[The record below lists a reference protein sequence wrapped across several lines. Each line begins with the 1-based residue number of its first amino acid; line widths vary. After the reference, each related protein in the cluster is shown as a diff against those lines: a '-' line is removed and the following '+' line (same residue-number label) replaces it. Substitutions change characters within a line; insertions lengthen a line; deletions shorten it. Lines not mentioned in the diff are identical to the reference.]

1 MNLDKP
7 TVVIDNVIQFYIKGK
22 WKLEIWIQWIIK
34 KTSCNT
40 YSVSFIISSIG
51 RPKYQ
56 VVIPS
61 TSNQSDA
68 YMGDDLNSSKRG
80 MFKLRYPIKHGVVD
94 NWDDMQLLWKHTF
107 SQLNIFSS
115 QHPVLL
121 TQPNLNPSKQR
132 KKIL

>member
-7 TVVIDNVIQFYIKGK
+7 TVVIDNVIGFLTLGK
-22 WKLEIWIQWIIK
+22 WKLEIRIQRIIK
-34 KTSCNT
+34 KTSRYT
-40 YSVSFIISSIG
+40 FSVSCIISSIG

-80 MFKLRYPIKHGVVD
+80 MFKLRYPIKHGVIE
-94 NWDDMQLLWKHTF
+94 NWDDM
-107 SQLNIFSS
+107 
-115 QHPVLL
+115 
-121 TQPNLNPSKQR
+121 
-132 KKIL
+132 